1 MYKNLEWAFNASIQK
16 SSWKG
21 EKVAPGPCRLTKMP
35 RPSHSPA
42 VPRRPRP
49 AALVGKTGSGGGGS
63 GMSNGEP
70 DSPLRRP
77 ADSVLT
83 RASLILT
90 SIFGWK
96 SGMPTLFFF
105 MTPSGISKHYG
116 EMHFFKIE
124 GFMFLAIL
132 LKKFKMAVTSFWTL
146 LRKNCYQILMMG
158 NGLSNDFLPTL

>member
-63 GMSNGEP
+63 GMSNGGAGFTAA
-70 DSPLRRP
+70 P
-77 ADSVLT
+77 A
-83 RASLILT
+83 
-90 SIFGWK
+90 GWLCFDACFSHSHVDFWMK
-96 SGMPTLFFF
+96 EWDAHSNFF